1 MIGFQLID
9 QSDAP
14 AFLTHIQQYTPAFF
28 LNPAQSFRQL
38 LATVTTQGTE
48 SIPGETFGM
57 YPAQYRFAVSDVP
70 FYKGNVMFSF
80 ISSEPDVQKMFR
92 WAMGKMADVLRDLG
106 IDATLSGR
114 NDIIVDGRKVAGAA
128 FYRVAG
134 RGIMHNTLLF
144 KSDVSALQ
152 NALTPSKEK
161 LKSKGVAS
169 VSQRV
174 ANVADYLP
182 GMTVEEFKEHARRVL
197 CGDNYREITMEDMEE
212 IRKTQELMGRK
223 EWIYGRMPQHT
234 EVRKLRL
241 PDVGSVEVYLE
252 IKDGKILDLNLV
264 GDFFI
269 MGDVDGE
276 IISPLRHQPFTRE
289 GVAAALQGHDLSQVV
304 RGLTT
309 EGWLQVL
316 FG

>member
-1 MIGFQLID
+1 
-9 QSDAP
+9 
-14 AFLTHIQQYTPAFF
+14 
-28 LNPAQSFRQL
+28 
-38 LATVTTQGTE
+38 
-48 SIPGETFGM
+48 
-57 YPAQYRFAVSDVP
+57 
-70 FYKGNVMFSF
+70 
-80 ISSEPDVQKMFR
+80 
-92 WAMGKMADVLRDLG
+92 
-106 IDATLSGR
+106 
-114 NDIIVDGRKVAGAA
+114 
-128 FYRVAG
+128 
-134 RGIMHNTLLF
+134 
-144 KSDVSALQ
+144 
-152 NALTPSKEK
+152 
-161 LKSKGVAS
+161 
-169 VSQRV
+169 
-174 ANVADYLP
+174 
-182 GMTVEEFKEHARRVL
+182 
-197 CGDNYREITMEDMEE
+197 
-212 IRKTQELMGRK
+212 MGRK

-276 IISPLRHQPFTRE
+276 IIAPLRHQPFTRE